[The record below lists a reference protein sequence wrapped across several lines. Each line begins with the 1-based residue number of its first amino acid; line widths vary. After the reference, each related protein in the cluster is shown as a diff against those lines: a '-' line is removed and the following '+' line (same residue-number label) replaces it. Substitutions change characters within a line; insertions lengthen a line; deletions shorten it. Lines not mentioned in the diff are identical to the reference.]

1 MKKTLLYA
9 LAAALLATTGCEK
22 DLDQSPISSGSVPTF
37 YKSADDFTQAM
48 NAAYSSLNL
57 HPDRLL
63 TMSETRSDN
72 IYGVSTQGIR
82 TWEPIN
88 NFSTAIASNEYPAGT
103 WTADYTGIYRC
114 NILLDQLAANG
125 SVLTPALRTRYEGEA
140 KFLRALYY
148 LDLVRYFGKVPLIDH
163 ALEPQVVAKIN
174 RSPVADVYGLI
185 ISDLTT
191 AIANLPASY
200 AAADVGRATSWA
212 AKGFLGL
219 VYLTRSGPSYGIA
232 GPGMDSNE
240 YAKAYALFNDITT
253 NGPYQ
258 FATGT
263 NAYANIFSYTNE
275 NNREVVF
282 DVQYISGGVGQG
294 ASYPSILV
302 TNNYFN
308 AIGVGTTFGTGDELR
323 PASNNLLNSYATGDL
338 RKAFSLQANYSTTT
352 TPILTEPRAAF
363 KKYINGALRGTSR
376 TDWPINFIVMRYTDV
391 LMMKAEAILKGGG
404 GAQADVDA
412 IMNQVRARA
421 GVAGTVTGTTYDQ
434 LMEERRREFVGEGL
448 RWHDLVR
455 SGKAVTT
462 MNAWILEQEPVP
474 GTRRMRYPLN
484 NNDVLYPVPQAELA
498 ASSYLYEQNPGY

>member
-1 MKKTLLYA
+1 MKKTLLCA
-9 LAAALLATTGCEK
+9 LAAVLLATTGCEK

-37 YKSADDFTQAM
+37 YKSADDFAQAM
-48 NAAYSSLNL
+48 NAAYSSLRDY
-57 HPDRLL
+57 PDRQF

-88 NFSTAIASNEYPAGT
+88 NFSTSIASNEYPAGT
-103 WTADYTGIYRC
+103 WTSDYTGIYRS
-114 NILLDQLAANG
+114 NILLDQMAING
-125 SVLTPALRTRYEGEA
+125 SALTPAIRTRTEGEA
-140 KFLRALYY
+140 KFLRALFY
-148 LDLVRYFGKVPLIDH
+148 LDLVRYFGKVPLLDH
-163 ALEPQVVAKIN
+163 ALEPQEVVKIN
-174 RSPVADVYGLI
+174 RSPVADVYALI

-191 AIANLPASY
+191 AIANLPVTY
-200 AAADVGRATSWA
+200 TGTDVGRATSGA
-212 AKGFLGL
+212 AKGLLAL

-240 YAKAYALFNDITT
+240 YGRAYTLLNEITSS
-253 NGPYQ
+253 GQYQ

-263 NAYANIFSYTNE
+263 GAYANIFSYTNE
-275 NNREVVF
+275 NNREVLF

-308 AIGVGTTFGTGDELR
+308 SINVGTTFGTGDELR
-323 PASNNLLNSYATGDL
+323 AASNNLLNTYATGDL
-338 RKAFSLQANYSTTT
+338 RKAFSLQVGYTTT
-352 TPILTEPRAAF
+352 TAPIQTETRAAF
-363 KKYINGALRGTSR
+363 KKYINGTLRGTTR

-404 GAQADVDA
+404 GSQTEVDA

-421 GVAGTVTGTTYDQ
+421 GITGTVTGTTYAQ

-455 SGKAVTT
+455 SGLALTT
-462 MNAWILEQEPVP
+462 MNAWITQDDISN
-474 GTRRMRYPLN
+474 RMRKPIIANDLIYPI
-484 NNDVLYPVPQAELA
+484 PQNELA
-498 ASSYLYEQNPGY
+498 ASSYLYDQNPGY

>member
-1 MKKTLLYA
+1 MKKTLLCA
-9 LAAALLATTGCEK
+9 LAAAMLVATGCEK
-22 DLDQSPISSGSVPTF
+22 DLDQAPISSGSVPTF
-37 YKSADDFTQAM
+37 YKSADDFNQAM
-48 NAAYSSLNL
+48 NAAYSSLRDY
-57 HPDRLL
+57 PDRQL

-88 NFSTAIASNEYPAGT
+88 NFSTTIASNEYPAGT
-103 WTADYTGIYRC
+103 WSSDYTGIYRC
-114 NILLDQLAANG
+114 NILLDQMAANG

-140 KFLRALYY
+140 KFLRALFY

-174 RSPVADVYGLI
+174 RSPVSDVYDLI
-185 ISDLTT
+185 IADLTT
-191 AIANLPASY
+191 AIANLPPTY
-200 AAADVGRATSWA
+200 TGADVGRATSWA
-212 AKGFLGL
+212 AKGMLGL
-219 VYLTRSGPSYGIA
+219 VYLTRSGSDYGKPGQ
-232 GPGMDSNE
+232 GPGMNSNE
-240 YAKAYALFNDITT
+240 YNKAYGLFNDITT

-275 NNREVVF
+275 NNREVLF

-308 AIGVGTTFGTGDELR
+308 SIGVGTTFGTGDELR
-323 PASNNLLNSYATGDL
+323 PASNNLLASYAANDV
-338 RKAFSLQANYSTTT
+338 RKTFSLQVGYSTTT
-352 TPILTEPRAAF
+352 TPILTETRAAF
-363 KKYINGALRGTSR
+363 KKYINGALRGSTR
-376 TDWPINFIVMRYTDV
+376 TDWPINFIIMRYTDV

-412 IMNQVRARA
+412 IMNQVRSRA
-421 GVAGTVTGTTYDQ
+421 GLTGTVTGTTYAQ

-455 SGKAVTT
+455 SGNAVTI
-462 MNAWILEQEPVP
+462 MNAWIAQDDVSN
-474 GTRRMRYPLN
+474 RMRKTLN
-484 NNDVLYPVPQAELA
+484 ANDLLYPVPQAELA
-498 ASSYLYEQNPGY
+498 ASSYLYDQNPGY